1 MIIIDTNIGLFD
13 VCLAGPGKKPPSNT
27 AQKIAAAAV
36 GVLAAPVL
44 VIAGAALGA
53 VGFTSTGVAVGSIA
67 AGVQSALYG
76 GSVAAGSVFAL
87 CQSAGATGVIG
98 SAATAGIVATLGL
111 FVRLKCL
118 HIHYSNVSRRQQD

>member
-36 GVLAAPVL
+36 GVLAAPV
-44 VIAGAALGA
+44 IAGAALGA
-53 VGFTSTGVAVGSIA
+53 VGFTSTGVAAGSIA

-87 CQSAGATGVIG
+87 CQSTGATGVIG

-118 HIHYSNVSRRQQD
+118 HIQYSNVSRRQQD

>member
-27 AQKIAAAAV
+27 AQKIAAAAAV
-36 GVLAAPVL
+36 GVLAAPV
-44 VIAGAALGA
+44 IAVAALGA
-53 VGFTSTGVAVGSIA
+53 VGFTSTGVAAGSIA

-87 CQSAGATGVIG
+87 CQSAGATGGIG

-118 HIHYSNVSRRQQD
+118 HIQYSNVSRRQQD

>member
-36 GVLAAPVL
+36 GVLAAPV
-44 VIAGAALGA
+44 IAGAALGA
-53 VGFTSTGVAVGSIA
+53 VGFTSTGVAIGSIA

-118 HIHYSNVSRRQQD
+118 HIQYSKVSRRQQD